1 MLKIKNSAAA
11 MPAQDIKRAR
21 EFYEQKLGLK
31 AEQEEGDGGALYR
44 TGETLF
50 LVFVS
55 TGKASGDHTQ
65 MALEV
70 EDVVSAASELK
81 SKGVKFEEY
90 DHPNFKTKDG
100 RQSIQ
105 YPQRVKIEGS
115 RIYLPKVGWV
125 KCVVHREIIG
135 KFKTVTISRSSDS
148 GWTLPSI
155 GTTGNGNSRVIS
167 NAIARPDRM
176 LAAETVPHNSIHTRI
191 SQHSTQARSATRLIC
206 SLLFARA
213 LIAVGLPPRQ

>member
-31 AEQEEGDGGALYR
+31 PEQEEGDGGAMYR

-50 LVFVS
+50 LLFLS

-81 SKGVKFEEY
+81 SKGVKFE
-90 DHPNFKTKDG
+90 
-100 RQSIQ
+100 
-105 YPQRVKIEGS
+105 
-115 RIYLPKVGWV
+115 
-125 KCVVHREIIG
+125 
-135 KFKTVTISRSSDS
+135 
-148 GWTLPSI
+148 
-155 GTTGNGNSRVIS
+155 
-167 NAIARPDRM
+167 
-176 LAAETVPHNSIHTRI
+176 
-191 SQHSTQARSATRLIC
+191 
-206 SLLFARA
+206 
-213 LIAVGLPPRQ
+213 

>member
-31 AEQEEGDGGALYR
+31 PEQEEGDGGAMYR

-50 LVFVS
+50 LLFLS

-70 EDVVSAASELK
+70 EDVVSAASDLK

-90 DHPNFKTKDG
+90 DQPNFKTKGGLVDMPDG
-100 RQSIQ
+100 SKGGWFKDTEGNLIALT
-105 YPQRVKIEGS
+105 QRVPAQTPG
-115 RIYLPKVGWV
+115 R
-125 KCVVHREIIG
+125 
-135 KFKTVTISRSSDS
+135 
-148 GWTLPSI
+148 
-155 GTTGNGNSRVIS
+155 
-167 NAIARPDRM
+167 
-176 LAAETVPHNSIHTRI
+176 
-191 SQHSTQARSATRLIC
+191 
-206 SLLFARA
+206 
-213 LIAVGLPPRQ
+213 

>member
-31 AEQEEGDGGALYR
+31 AEQEEGDGGAMYR

-50 LVFVS
+50 LVFLS

-70 EDVVSAASELK
+70 EDVVTAASDLK

-100 RQSIQ
+100 LIDMPDGSKGGWFKDTEGNLIALT
-105 YPQRVKIEGS
+105 QRVPAQTTS
-115 RIYLPKVGWV
+115 R
-125 KCVVHREIIG
+125 
-135 KFKTVTISRSSDS
+135 
-148 GWTLPSI
+148 
-155 GTTGNGNSRVIS
+155 
-167 NAIARPDRM
+167 
-176 LAAETVPHNSIHTRI
+176 
-191 SQHSTQARSATRLIC
+191 
-206 SLLFARA
+206 
-213 LIAVGLPPRQ
+213 

>member
-31 AEQEEGDGGALYR
+31 AEQEEGDGGAMYR

-50 LVFVS
+50 LVFLS

-70 EDVVSAASELK
+70 EDVVSAASDLK

-100 RQSIQ
+100 LIDM
-105 YPQRVKIEGS
+105 PDGTKGGWFKDTEGNLIALTQRVPAQTTS
-115 RIYLPKVGWV
+115 R
-125 KCVVHREIIG
+125 
-135 KFKTVTISRSSDS
+135 
-148 GWTLPSI
+148 
-155 GTTGNGNSRVIS
+155 
-167 NAIARPDRM
+167 
-176 LAAETVPHNSIHTRI
+176 
-191 SQHSTQARSATRLIC
+191 
-206 SLLFARA
+206 
-213 LIAVGLPPRQ
+213 

>member
-31 AEQEEGDGGALYR
+31 AEQEEGDGGAMYR

-50 LVFVS
+50 LVFLS

-70 EDVVSAASELK
+70 EDVVGAASDLK

-100 RQSIQ
+100 LIDMPDGSKGGWFKDTEGNLIALT
-105 YPQRVKIEGS
+105 QRVPAQTTS
-115 RIYLPKVGWV
+115 R
-125 KCVVHREIIG
+125 
-135 KFKTVTISRSSDS
+135 
-148 GWTLPSI
+148 
-155 GTTGNGNSRVIS
+155 
-167 NAIARPDRM
+167 
-176 LAAETVPHNSIHTRI
+176 
-191 SQHSTQARSATRLIC
+191 
-206 SLLFARA
+206 
-213 LIAVGLPPRQ
+213 